1 MARNRTKDDAAPV
14 SPTAAAEMSRTRQFI
29 ETYRM
34 TKRSDRWIG
43 LILLVTFLAAAGLGF
58 VLFGVLLPVSGF
70 IGWIVTIT
78 GTVMLGLLAPLI
90 VFGRRAQNA
99 AYQQMEGQPG
109 AAAAAL
115 RMLRRGWKTEPAI
128 AFTKQQDI
136 LHRVVGP
143 PGIVLIG
150 EGNPHRL
157 RQLMATERRKHERVA
172 AETPIHEVMC
182 GNGEGEV
189 PLPKLVRHVQK
200 LGRQVKGAELTD
212 VLNRLKALDA
222 QRTNIPIPKGPVPT
236 SMKGMRG
243 NLRGR

>member
-1 MARNRTKDDAAPV
+1 MSNTK
-14 SPTAAAEMSRTRQFI
+14 AESGSSAEKTGRIQQFRQ
-29 ETYRM
+29 TYQL
-34 TKRSDRWIG
+34 TKKTDRWIG
-43 LILLVTFLAAAGLGF
+43 LWLLGAFLLVGGLGF
-58 VLFGVLLPVSGF
+58 LVFFILLPSNGVLGMVMAIVGAVLFGTLAVLIL
-70 IGWIVTIT
+70 
-78 GTVMLGLLAPLI
+78 
-90 VFGRRAQNA
+90 FGRRAQNA

-109 AAAAAL
+109 APLAAL
-115 RMLRRGWKTEPAI
+115 RMLRRGWRVPQEPI
-128 AFTKQQDI
+128 AFTKQQDMV
-136 LHRVVGP
+136 HRVVGP

-157 RQLMATERRKHERVA
+157 RQLMANERRKHERVA
-172 AETPIHEVMC
+172 AETPIHEIMV
-182 GNGEGEV
+182 GYGEGEV

-222 QRTNIPIPKGPVPT
+222 QRANIPIPKGPMPT